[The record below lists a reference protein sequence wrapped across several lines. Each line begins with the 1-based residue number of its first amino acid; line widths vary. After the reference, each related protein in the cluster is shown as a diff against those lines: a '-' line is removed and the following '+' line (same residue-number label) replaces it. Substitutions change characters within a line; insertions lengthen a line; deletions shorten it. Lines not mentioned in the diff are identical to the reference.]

1 MFLGAIMVAMF
12 STKFLLSVAV
22 FVSLAACANAL
33 TRPVSVVVGKDDFQ
47 VLGSS
52 VKTVDE
58 LIKLLAE
65 RKIASV
71 DLHNS
76 AGGDYERI
84 GKVIYAMSRKG
95 VKIEAIDGQAVR
107 REHIAPAAE

>member
-1 MFLGAIMVAMF
+1 MVAMF
-12 STKFLLSVAV
+12 PTKFLLSVA
-22 FVSLAACANAL
+22 FFASLAACSSVPA
-33 TRPVSVVVGKDDFQ
+33 RPVSVVVGKDDIQ
-47 VLGSS
+47 VSGSS

-65 RKIASV
+65 KKIASV
-71 DLHNS
+71 DLYNE

-95 VKIEAIDGQAVR
+95 IKIEAIDGQAVR
-107 REHIAPAAE
+107 REHIAPASGQR

>member
-1 MFLGAIMVAMF
+1 MVAMF
-12 STKFLLSVAV
+12 PAKFLLSVAF
-22 FVSLAACANAL
+22 FVSLAACANAP

-47 VLGSS
+47 VSGNS

-65 RKIASV
+65 KKIASV
-71 DLHNS
+71 DLHNE

-95 VKIEAIDGQAVR
+95 VEIEAIDGQAVR
-107 REHIAPAAE
+107 REQVAPASGQR